1 MDIHPAPPQPYNT
14 PLVPYTPKYCRDT
27 LYLLTMGVLG
37 VTDISR
43 EAPPNND
50 NNAKKAAR
58 GEIRRENP
66 WMVVIIAAES
76 RAATLRHKAF

>member
-1 MDIHPAPPQPYNT
+1 
-14 PLVPYTPKYCRDT
+14 
-27 LYLLTMGVLG
+27 MGVLG

-43 EAPPNND
+43 EAPPYND
-50 NNAKKAAR
+50 NNAKKATR

-66 WMVVIIAAES
+66 WMVVIITAES